1 MKDIAI
7 YGAGGF
13 GREVACLIHIIN
25 KKTPQWN
32 LIGFF
37 DDDTKLKNTKNEYG
51 KVIGG
56 IEELNNYNQPLAVAI
71 AIGSPKTVA
80 KIVSNIHNKNIEFP
94 NIISPDIVYL
104 DENNISIGYGN
115 IICTGCLLSCHV
127 KIGNFNILNGFIPI
141 GHDSV
146 IGDYNSFMPNTKISG
161 EVKIGNRN
169 FFGVGSIV
177 LQQITIGNDTVVGA
191 NSLIFRNTKDGMT
204 YIGNPAK
211 IMKY

>member
-37 DDDTKLKNTKNEYG
+37 DDNAKLKGTKNEYG
-51 KVIGG
+51 EVLGG

-104 DENNISIGYGN
+104 DENNISIGIGN
-115 IICTGCLLSCHV
+115 IIGMRSSISCNV
-127 KIGNFNILNGFIPI
+127 TIGNFNIFNGAISV
-141 GHDSV
+141 GHDTS
-146 IGDYNSFMPNTKISG
+146 IGNYNSFMTNTIIAG
-161 EVKIGNRN
+161 EVKIGDFNY
-169 FFGVGSIV
+169 FGAGSVV

-191 NSLIFRNTKDGMT
+191 NSLILRNTKDGMT
-204 YIGNPAK
+204 YIGSPAK

>member
-13 GREVACLIHIIN
+13 GREVACLIRIIN

-37 DDDTKLKNTKNEYG
+37 DDDAMLKNTKNEYG

-56 IEELNNYNQPLAVAI
+56 IEELNNYNQPLAIAI

-104 DENNISIGYGN
+104 DENNISIGIGN
-115 IICTGCLLSCHV
+115 IIGMRSSISCNV
-127 KIGNFNILNGFIPI
+127 SIGNFNIFNGAISV
-141 GHDSV
+141 GHDTS
-146 IGDYNSFMPNTKISG
+146 IGNYNSFMTNTIIAG
-161 EVKIGNRN
+161 EVKIGDFNY
-169 FFGVGSIV
+169 FGAGSVV

-204 YIGNPAK
+204 YIGSPAK
-211 IMKY
+211 IIKY

>member
-13 GREVACLIHIIN
+13 GREVACLIRIIN
-25 KKTPQWN
+25 DKRPQWN

-37 DDDTKLKNTKNEYG
+37 DDDIKLKDTKNEYG

-104 DENNISIGYGN
+104 DENNISIGIGN
-115 IICTGCLLSCHV
+115 IIGMRSSISCNV
-127 KIGNFNILNGFIPI
+127 TIGNFNIFNGAISV
-141 GHDSV
+141 GHDTS
-146 IGDYNSFMPNTKISG
+146 IGDYNSFMTNTIIAG
-161 EVKIGNRN
+161 EVKIGDFNY
-169 FFGVGSIV
+169 FGAGSVV

-191 NSLIFRNTKDGMT
+191 NSLILRNTKDGMT
-204 YIGNPAK
+204 YIGSPAK

>member
-13 GREVACLIHIIN
+13 GREVACLIRIIN
-25 KKTPQWN
+25 DKRPQWN

-37 DDDTKLKNTKNEYG
+37 DDDTKLKDTKNEYG

-56 IEELNNYNQPLAVAI
+56 VEELNNYNQPLAITI

-104 DENNISIGYGN
+104 DENNISIGIGN
-115 IICTGCLLSCHV
+115 IIGMRSSISCNV
-127 KIGNFNILNGFIPI
+127 TIGNFNIFNGAISV
-141 GHDSV
+141 GHDTS
-146 IGDYNSFMPNTKISG
+146 IGDYNSFMTNTIIAG
-161 EVKIGNRN
+161 EVKIGDFNY
-169 FFGVGSIV
+169 FGAGSVV
-177 LQQITIGNDTVVGA
+177 LQRITIGNDTVVGA
-191 NSLIFRNTKDGMT
+191 NSLILYKTKNGGT
-204 YIGNPAK
+204 YIGNPAT
-211 IMKY
+211 IFKY